1 MNQRFF
7 RSDAATYEGIRL
19 SLDAEWGH
27 GPGTGTATCF
37 EPAAT
42 APRDTAGRVL
52 LAVLSE
58 FCDYE
63 NVATVLPDLL
73 SSGAVEEI
81 DRATYQAAMPVA
93 MG

>member
-1 MNQRFF
+1 MSQRFF
-7 RSDAATYEGIRL
+7 RSDVTTYEAIRR

-27 GPGTGTATCF
+27 SPGTGTDTCF

-58 FCDYE
+58 FCGYE
-63 NVATVLPDLL
+63 AVAVLLPALL

-81 DRATYQAAMPVA
+81 DRATYLASLQTAP
-93 MG
+93 

>member
-1 MNQRFF
+1 MSQRFF
-7 RSDAATYEGIRL
+7 RSDVTTYEAIRQ

-27 GPGTGTATCF
+27 SPGTGTDTCF

-63 NVATVLPDLL
+63 AVAVLLPALL

-81 DRATYQAAMPVA
+81 TREQYLAALPV
-93 MG
+93 GP

>member
-7 RSDAATYEGIRL
+7 RSDAAAYEGIRL

-27 GPGTGTATCF
+27 APGTGTATCF

-42 APRDTAGRVL
+42 APRDTSGRVL

-63 NVATVLPDLL
+63 AVAAVLPALL

-81 DRATYQAAMPVA
+81 DRATYEAATTPPMA
-93 MG
+93 